1 MYTCLIFHPSLL
13 LGVHMTIVDKFES
26 FATDFELTVQDDDWS
41 RLEKYFAKDATY
53 LNAGGPDPK
62 CEGCEAILGYL
73 KNDVSNYDRLF
84 DSRTLVA
91 LTLPVTEG
99 NRLSRRWRC
108 IYSLAETPD
117 LVVEGEA
124 RYVFEGDLIKE
135 IEEEPTSDSMQRVD
149 EWMQK
154 YGDKLN
160 T

>member
-1 MYTCLIFHPSLL
+1 MSI
-13 LGVHMTIVDKFES
+13 IDKFES

-53 LNAGGPDPK
+53 LNAGSHDPK
-62 CEGCEAILGYL
+62 CEGREAILAYF

-108 IYSLAETPD
+108 IYSLAVTPD

-135 IEEEPTSDSMQRVD
+135 IEEEPTSASMQRVD

>member
-1 MYTCLIFHPSLL
+1 MSI
-13 LGVHMTIVDKFES
+13 IDKFES

-53 LNAGGPDPK
+53 LNAGSPDPK
-62 CEGCEAILGYL
+62 CEGREAILGYL
-73 KNDVSNYDRLF
+73 KKDVSNYDRLF

-99 NRLSRRWRC
+99 NRLSRRWQC
-108 IYSLAETPD
+108 IYALAETPD
-117 LVVEGEA
+117 LVVEEEA

>member
-1 MYTCLIFHPSLL
+1 MSI
-13 LGVHMTIVDKFES
+13 IDKFES

-53 LNAGGPDPK
+53 LNAGSPDPK
-62 CEGCEAILGYL
+62 CEGREAILGYL
-73 KNDVSNYDRLF
+73 KKDVSNYDRLL

-99 NRLSRRWRC
+99 NRLSRRWQC
-108 IYSLAETPD
+108 IYALAETPD